1 MNTETTLGSGAVQS
15 ASEKSVAQYLLTAQ
29 RVLMGVILVVCGIGG
44 FFNLFTQGAGS
55 GSGSVALASGSLL
68 KAGFM
73 YPLLKGV
80 ETLLQLWV
88 SKARA

>member
-1 MNTETTLGSGAVQS
+1 MHTETTLGSVSTQS
-15 ASEKSVAQYLLTAQ
+15 TSEKSLAQSLLTAE
-29 RVLMGVILVVCGIGG
+29 RVLMGVTLVVCGISG
-44 FFNLFTQGAGS
+44 FFNLVLHGTSAD
-55 GSGSVALASGSLL
+55 SVVQASGSLL

-73 YPLLKGV
+73 YPLLKGA

>member
-1 MNTETTLGSGAVQS
+1 MNTETTLGSVAVQG
-15 ASEKSVAQYLLTAQ
+15 ASEKSFAQYLLTAE
-29 RVLMGVILVVCGIGG
+29 RVLMGVILVACGISG
-44 FFNLFTQGAGS
+44 FVNLLAHGNNAD
-55 GSGSVALASGSLL
+55 SVALASGSLL

-73 YPLLKGV
+73 LPLLKGA

>member
-1 MNTETTLGSGAVQS
+1 MNTETTLGSVAVQGT
-15 ASEKSVAQYLLTAQ
+15 SEKSLAQYLLTAE
-29 RVLMGVILVVCGIGG
+29 RVLMGVILVGCGLGG
-44 FFNLFTQGAGS
+44 FVNLLAHGGGAD
-55 GSGSVALASGSLL
+55 SVALASGSLL

-73 YPLLKGV
+73 FPLLKGA

>member
-1 MNTETTLGSGAVQS
+1 MNTETTLGSVATVQNTTD
-15 ASEKSVAQYLLTAQ
+15 KSLAQYLLTAE
-29 RVLMGVILVVCGIGG
+29 RVLMGVILVACGISG
-44 FFNLFTQGAGS
+44 FFNLMTHGTSAE
-55 GSGSVALASGSLL
+55 SVALASGSLL

-73 YPLLKGV
+73 FPLLKGA

>member
-1 MNTETTLGSGAVQS
+1 MHTETTLGSVSIQGT
-15 ASEKSVAQYLLTAQ
+15 SEKSLAQSLLTAE
-29 RVLMGVILVVCGIGG
+29 RVLMGVILVACGISG
-44 FFNLFTQGAGS
+44 FLNLLLHGTNAD
-55 GSGSVALASGSLL
+55 SVVQASGSLL

-73 YPLLKGV
+73 YPLLKGA

>member
-1 MNTETTLGSGAVQS
+1 MHTETTLGSVSTQT
-15 ASEKSVAQYLLTAQ
+15 ASETSLAQHLLTAE
-29 RVLMGVILVVCGIGG
+29 RVLMGVILVACGVSGL
-44 FFNLFTQGAGS
+44 FNLLMHGTSADG
-55 GSGSVALASGSLL
+55 VAQASGSLL

-73 YPLLKGV
+73 FPLLKGA